1 MITSRQNQRVK
12 DAAKLRDRRARQA
25 SGRTL
30 VDGRR
35 ELSRAVEAG
44 VRPVEVFVCR
54 ELLPADEVDL
64 LMARLDAAGA
74 VVSEVTAAVF
84 GKLAFGDRAEGVVG
98 VIETPTRSLA
108 DLALPPRASVAVLEG
123 VEKPGNVGAVLRSAD
138 AAGVAAVL
146 VADGGTDLWNPA
158 AIRASLSAIFAL
170 PVCQCTSSE
179 AIAWLREQRL
189 PIFAARPDAANSY
202 TQADLSAGGAI
213 VLGSEA
219 HGLSDA
225 WSADDV
231 RPIAL
236 PMQGV
241 VDSLNV
247 SATAAVLFY
256 EALRQRTNA
265 DCGMRNAE

>member
-35 ELSRAVEAG
+35 ELSRALDVG
-44 VRPVEVFVCR
+44 VRLIEVFVCR
-54 ELLPADEVDL
+54 ELLLADEIEA

-74 VVSEVTAAVF
+74 IVSEVTEAVF
-84 GKLAFGDRAEGVVG
+84 GKLAFGDRAEGVVA
-98 VIETPTRSLA
+98 VIETPTQSLG
-108 DLALPPRASVAVLEG
+108 DLALPPRSLVAVLEG
-123 VEKPGNVGAVLRSAD
+123 VEKPGNVGAVLRSAN

-146 VADGGTDLWNPA
+146 VADGRTDLWNPA

-170 PVCQCTSSE
+170 PVCQCTSDA
-179 AIAWLREQRL
+179 AIAWLRERKL
-189 PIFAARPDAANSY
+189 PIFAARPNAAVSY
-202 TQADLSAGGAI
+202 TEADLSAGGAI

-219 HGLSDA
+219 HGLSDV
-225 WSADDV
+225 WTADDV

-247 SATAAVLFY
+247 SVTAAVLFY
-256 EALRQRTNA
+256 EAMRQRRNA
-265 DCGMRNAE
+265 DCGMQNAE